1 MNPYKSSKLTLEVEE
16 PNIFSG
22 VTKIVFIFITGLIF
36 FLAYWQIKRH
46 FDVKKDQK
54 IQQEKLKQT
63 EIELRKLKQKKLI
76 TRNWS

>member
-63 EIELRKLKQKKLI
+63 EIELRKLK
-76 TRNWS
+76 